1 MLKFALLCMV
11 VGGVLIFFAKD
22 INPYLESKSISKP
35 CFYVQASE
43 LNLREKPTIE
53 ADIQGRLEY
62 NAKICEYSKIENGF
76 LRVSGGWVFA
86 EYLSLNPAV
95 PKKSILPPQKET
107 IVKIS
112 QETLPQAKL
121 PQEKSKKII
130 LASHPKDSKEDWLDQ
145 AEALLAKENYQAAK
159 TLALKANQENPQNL
173 GSWEVFAKGLYLEG
187 KKTEAIEVLE
197 YVLQTYYDE
206 KLVLLLTQMQGNK
219 I

>member
-11 VGGVLIFFAKD
+11 VGGVLLFFAKD

-43 LNLREKPTIE
+43 LNLREKPTTE
-53 ADIQGRLEY
+53 ANIQGRLEY
-62 NAKICEYSKIENGF
+62 NTKICEYSKIENGF

-86 EYLSLNPAV
+86 EYLSLNPAA
-95 PKKSILPPQKET
+95 PKKSILSPQKET

-112 QETLPQAKL
+112 QVKL

-130 LASHPKDSKEDWLDQ
+130 LASRPKDSKEDWLDQ